1 MSSAFNVYK
10 CLDNNSN
17 ANSTVEPTGTSTSI
31 LTTADGYKWKYMY
44 TLSSSQ
50 QANFLSTD
58 FMGVAT
64 NSTVASAAVD
74 GAINIVKIK
83 TAGSGGTNGTHTSV
97 PIRGDGS
104 SGTVTVTISSNAISA
119 VTVTNVGSGYTFGY
133 IRVADINTAGGGSL
147 SGAELDCIIEP
158 KGGHGKNA
166 IEELGGVFIMLNATF
181 TGAEAANSG
190 DFTVSN
196 DFRKLFLL
204 RDPNSG
210 GSAASATTLR
220 GTKAIRFKSSP
231 TPGAFVVDEEIN
243 QTSTGAVGKIV
254 EYDSTNRI
262 LYYIQ
267 TRFNDEGLDAN
278 GNLTAFSGENVVT
291 GQTSS
296 ATGTPDPDSDS
307 AVNNV
312 SFTNGYAP
320 SEIDADSGDIIY
332 LESRTPISRASDQTE
347 NVKLIVEF

>member
-1 MSSAFNVYK
+1 M
-10 CLDNNSN
+10 LQH
-17 ANSTVEPTGTSTSI
+17 
-31 LTTADGYKWKYMY
+31 L
-44 TLSSSQ
+44 
-50 QANFLSTD
+50 
-58 FMGVAT
+58 
-64 NSTVASAAVD
+64 
-74 GAINIVKIK
+74 
-83 TAGSGGTNGTHTSV
+83 
-97 PIRGDGS
+97 
-104 SGTVTVTISSNAISA
+104 
-119 VTVTNVGSGYTFGY
+119 
-133 IRVADINTAGGGSL
+133 
-147 SGAELDCIIEP
+147 
-158 KGGHGKNA
+158 
-166 IEELGGVFIMLNATF
+166 EELKQF
-181 TGAEAANSG
+181 
-190 DFTVSN
+190 D
-196 DFRKLFLL
+196 
-204 RDPNSG
+204 
-210 GSAASATTLR
+210 
-220 GTKAIRFKSSP
+220 FKSSP